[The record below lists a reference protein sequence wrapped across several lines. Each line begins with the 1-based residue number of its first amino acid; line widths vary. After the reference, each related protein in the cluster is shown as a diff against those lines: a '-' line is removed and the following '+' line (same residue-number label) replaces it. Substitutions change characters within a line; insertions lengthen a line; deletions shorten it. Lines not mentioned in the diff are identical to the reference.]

1 MRMMNKIDI
10 DVLSVLPRG
19 RENARTGKELC
30 KLLGINERIFYSVIR
45 RLRLKGVPVIS
56 IRDDE
61 PRGLYLSTDE
71 LEKAQGVK
79 PYESQYKNMRELLNA
94 LQNIKVDTWQQ
105 DFFNS
110 N

>member
-1 MRMMNKIDI
+1 MNKIDI

-30 KLLGINERIFYSVIR
+30 KLLGINERIFYKVIQ
-45 RLRLKGVPVIS
+45 RLRVKGVPVVS
-56 IRDDE
+56 SREGE
-61 PRGLYLSTDE
+61 PRGVYIATNE

>member
-30 KLLGINERIFYSVIR
+30 KLLGINERIFYKVVQ
-45 RLRLKGVPVIS
+45 RLRVKGVPVVS
-56 IRDDE
+56 SREGE
-61 PRGLYLSTDE
+61 PRGLYIANNE

>member
-30 KLLGINERIFYSVIR
+30 KLLGINERIFYKVIQ
-45 RLRLKGVPVIS
+45 RLRVKGVPVVS
-56 IRDDE
+56 SREGE
-61 PRGLYLSTDE
+61 PRGLYIATNE

>member
-45 RLRLKGVPVIS
+45 RLRLKGVPVMS
-56 IRDDE
+56 SRDDE
-61 PRGLYLSTDE
+61 PRGVYIATDE
-71 LEKAQGVK
+71 FEKAQGVK
-79 PYESQYKNMRELLNA
+79 PYESQYKNMGELLSA
-94 LQNIKVDTWQQ
+94 LQNTKIDTWQQ
-105 DFFNS
+105 DFFN
-110 N
+110 NN

>member
-10 DVLSVLPRG
+10 DVLSILPRG

-45 RLRLKGVPVIS
+45 RLRLKGVPVMS
-56 IRDDE
+56 SRDDE
-61 PRGLYLSTDE
+61 PRGAYIATDE

-94 LQNIKVDTWQQ
+94 LENIKVDTWQQ
-105 DFFNS
+105 DFFN
-110 N
+110 NN

>member
-30 KLLGINERIFYSVIR
+30 KLLGINERIFYKVIQ
-45 RLRLKGVPVIS
+45 RLRVKGVPVVS
-56 IRDDE
+56 SREGE
-61 PRGLYLSTDE
+61 PRGLYIATNE

-94 LQNIKVDTWQQ
+94 LQNIKVDTWQK

-110 N
+110 K

>member
-1 MRMMNKIDI
+1 MMNKIDI

-30 KLLGINERIFYSVIR
+30 KLLGINERIFYKVIQ
-45 RLRLKGVPVIS
+45 RLRVKGVPVVS
-56 IRDDE
+56 SRE
-61 PRGLYLSTDE
+61 GELRGLYIATNE

>member
-45 RLRLKGVPVIS
+45 RLRLKGVPVMS
-56 IRDDE
+56 SRDDE
-61 PRGLYLSTDE
+61 PRGLYIATNE

-94 LQNIKVDTWQQ
+94 LQSIKVDTWQQ

-110 N
+110 K